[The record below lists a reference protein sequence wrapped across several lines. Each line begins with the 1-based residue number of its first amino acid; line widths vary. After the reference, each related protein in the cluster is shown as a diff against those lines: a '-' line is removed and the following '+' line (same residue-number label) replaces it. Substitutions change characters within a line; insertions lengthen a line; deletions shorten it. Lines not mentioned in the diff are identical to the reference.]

1 MLELRPHHL
10 LCTQGYS
17 GKGYNEE
24 FVENMNGVVDKLRN
38 VLGFRVKIVCGSD
51 NLCNHCPNM
60 LGENLCA
67 TQDKVAGF
75 DRKTMEVFG
84 IEEKEYVYSEV
95 VDYIRSVATQ
105 ENMSYICSECSWYPI
120 SACRRNILN
129 KE

>member
-17 GKGYNEE
+17 GKGYSEE
-24 FVENMNGVVDKLRN
+24 FVENMNEVVDKLRN

-60 LGENLCA
+60 LGPNLCA

-95 VDYIRSVATQ
+95 VDHIRSVATQ
-105 ENMSYICSECSWYPI
+105 ENMSYICSE
-120 SACRRNILN
+120 
-129 KE
+129 